1 MKEPKLKAVRLFA
14 DLSRRELRRLS
25 SVTDEVIV
33 PTGTRLIDEG
43 TFAHEFLLIE
53 AGTADVR
60 REGELVAQLG
70 PGDFAG
76 EIGVIRD
83 ARRNA
88 TVEATT
94 ELTAIVISGR
104 DLRQIMQELPG
115 VAAQIE
121 AEITARLAGAGASG
135 SAASSPEGD

>member
-1 MKEPKLKAVRLFA
+1 MKESKLKAVSLFA

-60 REGELVAQLG
+60 RGGELVAQLG

-121 AEITARLAGAGASG
+121 SEITARLATAGASG
-135 SAASSPEGD
+135 RAASGPEGG

>member
-1 MKEPKLKAVRLFA
+1 MKESKLKAVRLFA

-60 REGELVAQLG
+60 RGGELVAQLG

-104 DLRQIMQELPG
+104 DLRQVMHELPG

-121 AEITARLAGAGASG
+121 AEITARLAAASASG
-135 SAASSPEGD
+135 RAASDPEGG

>member
-1 MKEPKLKAVRLFA
+1 MKESKLKAVRMFA
-14 DLSRRELRRLS
+14 GIPRRELRRLS
-25 SVTDEVIV
+25 TVTDEVIV

-60 REGELVAQLG
+60 RRGELVARLG

-83 ARRNA
+83 ANGPRAALVSSWLAAAGERCSESSDPTIWGLCSNGTNDEEGPWPLKSA
-88 TVEATT
+88 TA
-94 ELTAIVISGR
+94 L
-104 DLRQIMQELPG
+104 
-115 VAAQIE
+115 
-121 AEITARLAGAGASG
+121 
-135 SAASSPEGD
+135 

>member
-1 MKEPKLKAVRLFA
+1 MKESKLKAVSLFA

-60 REGELVAQLG
+60 RGGELVAQLG

-121 AEITARLAGAGASG
+121 AEITARLATADASG
-135 SAASSPEGD
+135 RAASRPEGG